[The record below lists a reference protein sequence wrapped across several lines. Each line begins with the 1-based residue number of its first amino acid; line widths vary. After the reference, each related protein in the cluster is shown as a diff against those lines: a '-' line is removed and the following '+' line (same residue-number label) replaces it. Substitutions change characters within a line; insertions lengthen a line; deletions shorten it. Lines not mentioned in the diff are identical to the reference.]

1 MTARPGVKPG
11 VLAPGGRDH
20 GHEVTAMGGD
30 MGQVLV
36 AARLAIGQLEK
47 AVQQRQRANRFGNR
61 LKALRMLR

>member
-1 MTARPGVKPG
+1 
-11 VLAPGGRDH
+11 
-20 GHEVTAMGGD
+20 MGGD

-47 AVQQRQRANRFGNR
+47 AVRQRQRANRFGNR